1 MDGVTQQTALD
12 SAALQAIADA
22 ANGRYYS
29 AVDSDALTAVYSSID
44 LKWTSVREVTGLAP
58 YFALLAILAAA
69 TAMIVSIVRT
79 GRVIAA

>member
-1 MDGVTQQTALD
+1 
-12 SAALQAIADA
+12 
-22 ANGRYYS
+22 
-29 AVDSDALTAVYSSID
+29 
-44 LKWTSVREVTGLAP
+44 VREVTGLAP